1 MSWCYPGRI
10 LRLWETYAV
19 TSSDCEGPGLPNI
32 ILVIITRQRGRSYIN
47 LLSISQYCKLTVAPL
62 VTSLAN
68 LKIQS
73 SWQMLCGL
81 ESSSRLSR
89 LKRLN
94 EEAWRRQENISSV
107 LTSLLFCQQRERCL
121 SPGDVASVNK
131 IRARQF
137 PPASGLFICDQRESP
152 DNHTCHVCGH
162 SGVAESGVR
171 APPLPSSFMKE
182 HKQIRQNVY
191 VILIFYN
198 NKSG

>member
-68 LKIQS
+68 LNSIIMTNVVWTRVIVPAFMIEKIE
-73 SWQMLCGL
+73 WGGMA
-81 ESSSRLSR
+81 ESGKHILSAHITSR
-89 LKRLN
+89 
-94 EEAWRRQENISSV
+94 
-107 LTSLLFCQQRERCL
+107 LFCQQRERCL

-137 PPASGLFICDQRESP
+137 PPASWLFICDQRESP
-152 DNHTCHVCGH
+152 DNHTCHVCEH
-162 SGVAESGVR
+162 SLV
-171 APPLPSSFMKE
+171 
-182 HKQIRQNVY
+182 
-191 VILIFYN
+191 
-198 NKSG
+198 